1 MKIFI
6 GADHKGYALKERL
19 VKYLK
24 RAGYEVEDKGD
35 TELNPEDDFPYF
47 AAKVANSVVAPEDGD
62 ARGILICGSGQGM
75 AMAANRFKGVR
86 AALCWDRQSARE
98 ARNDDD
104 SNVLCL
110 PAQQVEQHEAE
121 VIAETWLNTRFAG
134 AARFQRRIE
143 EIDRLN

>member
-1 MKIFI
+1 M
-6 GADHKGYALKERL
+6 
-19 VKYLK
+19 KYLK

-35 TELNPEDDFPYF
+35 KQLDPEDDFPQF
-47 AAKVANSVVAPEDGD
+47 AARVATSVTGGQEEDAMGV
-62 ARGILICGSGQGM
+62 LVCGSGQGM

-110 PAQQVEQHEAE
+110 PANQLEQHEAE
-121 VIAETWLNTRFAG
+121 VIAETWLNTKFAG
-134 AARFQRRIE
+134 ASRFIRRIE
-143 EIDRLN
+143 EIDNF